1 MDIRHEPESGRFVAK
16 LDGAEALLEYT
27 LRGDHV
33 RDYRHTFVPPAL
45 RGQGVA
51 KDLVLYALDDA
62 RAQGVKII
70 PSCPY
75 VAKVV
80 SENAEYADLVASQA

>member
-1 MDIRHEPESGRFVAK
+1 MDIRHEPEQRRFVAEV
-16 LDGAEALLEYT
+16 DGAEAVLEYT
-27 LRGDHV
+27 LRGDGV
-33 RDYRHTFVPPAL
+33 RNYRHTFVPPAL
-45 RGQGVA
+45 RGQGIA

-62 RAQGVKII
+62 RAQGVQII

-80 SENAEYADLVASQA
+80 REQAEYADLVASGA